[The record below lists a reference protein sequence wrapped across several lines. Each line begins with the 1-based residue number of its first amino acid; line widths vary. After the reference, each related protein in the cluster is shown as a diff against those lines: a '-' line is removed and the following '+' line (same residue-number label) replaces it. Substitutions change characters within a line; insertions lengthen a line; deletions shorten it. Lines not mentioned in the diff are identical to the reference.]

1 MDAGVKQKYS
11 ERYQKILAQ
20 GDAKCPPPDKSS
32 RIKGQRGR
40 LKRTKSRSLL
50 ERLRDYQ
57 DDVLRFM
64 MSTGV
69 PFTNNQGEN
78 DIRMTKV
85 HQKISG
91 CFRSMQGAKMFCLI
105 RSYLSTCRKQSVS
118 ASLAYYSKI
127 SCLIYLLKMKLNSYK
142 IFILIYTIQTLF

>member
-1 MDAGVKQKYS
+1 
-11 ERYQKILAQ
+11 
-20 GDAKCPPPDKSS
+20 
-32 RIKGQRGR
+32 
-40 LKRTKSRSLL
+40 L
-50 ERLRDYQ
+50 ERLRDYE

-91 CFRSMQGAKMFCLI
+91 YFRSKQGAKMFCLL
-105 RSYLSTCRKQSVS
+105 RSYLSTCRKQYVTV
-118 ASLAYYSKI
+118 SLA
-127 SCLIYLLKMKLNSYK
+127 LELLFKNQLHD
-142 IFILIYTIQTLF
+142 IFIEDEGE